1 MHKLLGALMA
11 SSCNGIDTMLLDCG
25 EAGGISAIIKMVLN
39 FLFGGVVTV
48 ATIGLIAVGVRYLS
62 ARDNEQQIAQAKR
75 RALQI
80 IIGLATATMLWVLV
94 PLALPGMSEGGIDGT
109 LSELDE
115 KSQFTGNT
123 KAEPLTTPSS
133 DTTNST
139 NSNSSNASNSNNGT
153 AETTDGN
160 IATSVDDAVW
170 NNGNECSGEK
180 IFPGKKYNLTEK
192 EKGYFSEL
200 VARENCRGKK
210 TGDETFTLGCRLL
223 ATQIINLYEER
234 EYNRKGV
241 EGCSGGACF
250 YKNLKKWVTSDKWY
264 AANKSSNNGLRPGKY
279 SNINSD
285 EAVEYVIV
293 NGNRVLPKFVTRYDG
308 LYHWTEGRSGFKGLR
323 TISEAAAAVPMQTVV
338 KGKSRYL
345 WCIERKDTS
354 KKANGPYNEV
364 FNYEDSYR
372 KALGM

>member
-1 MHKLLGALMA
+1 MHKLFGALMA
-11 SSCNGIDTMLLDCG
+11 SSCNGIDTMLVDCG
-25 EAGGISAIIKMVLN
+25 EDGGISTIIKMVLN
-39 FLFGGVVTV
+39 FLLGGVVTV
-48 ATIGLIAVGVRYLS
+48 ATIGLIAVGVRYLA
-62 ARDNEQQIAQAKR
+62 ARDNEQQVAQAKR

-109 LSELDE
+109 LSELDD
-115 KSQFTGNT
+115 KSKFTGNT
-123 KAEPLTTPSS
+123 EVEPFTTPSS
-133 DTTNST
+133 NTTGPS
-139 NSNSSNASNSNNGT
+139 SNSSSTTNNGT
-153 AETTDGN
+153 AETTPDSN

-180 IFPGKKYNLTEK
+180 IYPGKRYNLTKK

-200 VARENCRGKK
+200 VARENCRSNAVGNA
-210 TGDETFTLGCRLL
+210 TITLGCRLL

-241 EGCSGGACF
+241 EGCTSGVCF
-250 YKNLKKWVTSDKWY
+250 YKDLKKWVTSDKWY

-279 SNINSD
+279 SNRNSD

-308 LYHWTEGRSGFKGLR
+308 LYHWTERRKGFKGLR

-338 KGKSRYL
+338 KGKSRYF
-345 WCIERKDTS
+345 WCIERKQTS
-354 KKANGPYNEV
+354 KKKNGPYNEV